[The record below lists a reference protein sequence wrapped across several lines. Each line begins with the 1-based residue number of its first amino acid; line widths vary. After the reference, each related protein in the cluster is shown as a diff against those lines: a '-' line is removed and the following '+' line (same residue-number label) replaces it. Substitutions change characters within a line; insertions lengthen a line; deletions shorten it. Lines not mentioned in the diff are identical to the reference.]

1 MLVLVAVTGCV
12 VWLSVLGFFLA
23 LCRASGLA
31 DEQAAARVRRRRA
44 RRPSERPTAQIFDL
58 RAARA
63 NRLIRAR

>member
-1 MLVLVAVTGCV
+1 
-12 VWLSVLGFFLA
+12 VLGFFLA